1 MLFQLP
7 RTRLWQKRNIQMTGQ
22 TASPRIEKLLWFGG
36 LALVL
41 FCLALL
47 LDGTLSKTRGGDGPS
62 YLILARSLVEG
73 YGYADINIP
82 GAPPHTQYP
91 PVFPLLLTPIYLA
104 FGYNFLLS
112 KLVIVAS
119 AVASLFVVRAFF
131 SGHGG
136 KLYGTFI
143 AVLTGTNFFFL
154 FYTNEIQSEIPYLF
168 LSFLALL
175 YASRHVPK
183 PKAYQLFLALPLLL
197 ALAYMTRMIGV
208 TLVAAAFVTVLLA
221 LRGREGLPAGLK
233 KTILFGAAA
242 SVPFVIW
249 NLRNSIYSQDI
260 ATYQSIFAQADY
272 YSLDS
277 GSAGLGSLFA
287 RFSLNSGYYF
297 ECIYEM
303 LALMP
308 ASEDGFWWA
317 ALIAVFL
324 LVMAGF
330 VKELFCRREMK
341 DFYFLFY
348 LGLLTVWPVFGQGD
362 AQRYLV
368 PLIPFLY
375 HYLFSGFAFV
385 WGGAASLTGRTTIGR
400 GAGFL
405 ALAMLLAVI
414 NTAGI
419 SYRSA
424 NPSGWNFD
432 GGARVLDGGLFRN
445 VQSLGLD
452 DLGANGLKKTMPCF
466 YNYLLAADTI
476 KGSLADSDVLMA
488 RKPEIVY
495 LLIDK
500 PVVRFPYTSQ
510 AELMESFI
518 KEKGVSH
525 ILLDS
530 CYVETDRY
538 ARKFVMSRPER
549 VSVMVSDGQVTVAL
563 KLQ

>member
-1 MLFQLP
+1 MG
-7 RTRLWQKRNIQMTGQ
+7 GQ
-22 TASPRIEKLLWFGG
+22 TTSPRIEKLLWLGG

-47 LDGTLSKTRGGDGPS
+47 LDGTLSQTRGGDGPS

-82 GAPPHTQYP
+82 GAPVHTQYP
-91 PVFPLLLTPIYLA
+91 PFFPLLLAPIYLV
-104 FGYNFLLS
+104 FGYNFLLV
-112 KLVIVAS
+112 KLLLVVF
-119 AVASLFVVRAFF
+119 AVASLFAVRAFF
-131 SGHGG
+131 SEQGG
-136 KLYGTFI
+136 KLYGTVI

-154 FYTNEIQSEIPYLF
+154 FYTNEILTEIPYLF
-168 LSFLALL
+168 LSFLVLL
-175 YASRHVPK
+175 YAGKRASN
-183 PKAYQLFLALPLLL
+183 ANGYQLFLALPLLL

-208 TLVAAAFVTVLLA
+208 TLVSAAVVTVLLA
-221 LRGREGLPAGLK
+221 LRERAGLSTALK
-233 KTILFGAAA
+233 KTALFAA
-242 SVPFVIW
+242 SVSVPFAVW
-249 NLRNSIYSQDI
+249 TLRGSIYAADI

-272 YSLDS
+272 YSLDR

-297 ECIYEM
+297 ECIYEV

-308 ASEDGFWWA
+308 AREDGLWRA

-330 VKELFCRREMK
+330 VKELFSRREMK

-348 LGLLTVWPVFGQGD
+348 LGLLTVWPVYGKGD

-368 PLIPFLY
+368 PMIPFLY
-375 HYLFSGFAFV
+375 HYLFSGVALV
-385 WGGAASLTGRTTIGR
+385 WGGASSVAGRTASWR
-400 GAGFL
+400 GAVFL

-432 GGARVLDGGLFRN
+432 GVARILDGGLFRN
-445 VQSLGLD
+445 VRSVGLD
-452 DLGANGLKKTMPCF
+452 DLGANALTKTMPCF

-476 KGSLADSDVLMA
+476 KGSLAGGDAIMA

-495 LLIDK
+495 LLLDK

-510 AELMESFI
+510 AEVMERFI
-518 KEKGVSH
+518 KEKGISH

-530 CYVETDRY
+530 CYEETDRY

-549 VSVMVSDGQVTVAL
+549 VSVMISDGQGTVAL

>member
-1 MLFQLP
+1 MG
-7 RTRLWQKRNIQMTGQ
+7 GQ
-22 TASPRIEKLLWFGG
+22 TTSPRIEKLLWLGG

-47 LDGTLSKTRGGDGPS
+47 LDGKLSQTRGGDGPS
-62 YLILARSLVEG
+62 YLILARSLAEG

-82 GAPPHTQYP
+82 GAPTHTQYP

-104 FGYNFLLS
+104 FGYNFLLV
-112 KLVIVAS
+112 KLLIVVS
-119 AVASLFVVRAFF
+119 AVASLFAIRAFF
-131 SGHGG
+131 SDHGG
-136 KLYGTFI
+136 KLYGTSI

-154 FYTNEIQSEIPYLF
+154 FYTNEIQTEIPYLC

-175 YASRHVPK
+175 YARRHVPS
-183 PKAYQLFLALPLLL
+183 ANAFQLFLALPLLL

-208 TLVAAAFVTVLLA
+208 TLAAAAFVTVLLA

-233 KTILFGAAA
+233 KTFLFAAAA

-249 NLRNSIYSQDI
+249 TLRNSIYSQDI
-260 ATYQSIFAQADY
+260 ATYQSIFTQADY

-297 ECIYEM
+297 ESIYEM
-303 LALMP
+303 LAMMP
-308 ASEDGFWWA
+308 ARGGFWWA

-330 VKELFCRREMK
+330 VKELFSRREMK

-348 LGLLTVWPVFGQGD
+348 LGLLTVWPVYGKGD

-375 HYLFSGFAFV
+375 HYLFSGLALA
-385 WGGAASLTGRTTIGR
+385 WDSAMSSRERAIRGR
-400 GAGFL
+400 GAVLL
-405 ALAMLLAVI
+405 AAAMLLAII
-414 NTAGI
+414 NSAGI
-419 SYRSA
+419 GYRSA
-424 NPSGWNFD
+424 NSYGGNFEGVSRIID
-432 GGARVLDGGLFRN
+432 GQLFRN

-452 DLGANGLKKTMPCF
+452 DLGANGLKKVMPCF

-476 KGSLADSDVLMA
+476 KGSLTGSDAVMA

-510 AELMESFI
+510 AALMESFM
-518 KEKGVSH
+518 KEKGISH

-549 VSVMVSDGQVTVAL
+549 FSVLVSDGQGTAAL